1 MEDLPEIITLITKW
15 LTVNTSMEGRLL
27 TPQAINLLSQHK
39 YENDFSELLAI
50 LRSAIMHTE
59 SNKVDVNGVRLILDQ
74 FSRNASSHGLPVEIF
89 TMNLRD
95 AREILNANIFV
106 I

>member
-1 MEDLPEIITLITKW
+1 
-15 LTVNTSMEGRLL
+15 
-27 TPQAINLLSQHK
+27 
-39 YENDFSELLAI
+39 
-50 LRSAIMHTE
+50 MHTE

-95 AREILNANIFV
+95 AREIFEREYFRNLMQTMRGNMQQAAQVAALSALIFTAN
-106 I
+106 

>member
-1 MEDLPEIITLITKW
+1 MYGRLAGNHHADYQM
-15 LTVNTSMEGRLL
+15 VDRQYSMEGRLL
-27 TPQAINLLSQHK
+27 TPQAINLLSQPK

-74 FSRNASSHGLPVEIF
+74 FSRNGLI
-89 TMNLRD
+89 
-95 AREILNANIFV
+95 ARPAR
-106 I
+106 